1 MFGEEQTVK
10 ETDLYSLIKDSKMSL
25 REVVETVK
33 KLREQKEQEM
43 GAVETHEQ
51 QNSMGEE

>member
-43 GAVETHEQ
+43 GAVEIHEQ